1 MRTRFWMIA
10 LCVIAPLIST
20 HAAVAETAPTGF
32 FSRPFLL
39 GAHRGGADL
48 WPENTLTAF
57 QQAAAQFPG
66 ILLETD
72 ARLTADGHVVL
83 MHDRTVDRTTDGSG
97 AIADL
102 TLEEIRK
109 LDAGC
114 RFSTD
119 GGATYPYR
127 GKGVQVPTLSEVL
140 TALPESHFLVEFKG
154 EPALA
159 DAAIRAIRE
168 ANAMD
173 RVLIASFTPET
184 MARVRELAPELP
196 ACYDF
201 TDGAALLAALRGEGW
216 DSYQPANEVL
226 SLDEDML
233 PQFKITPEELQRIR
247 DKGIKVQLH
256 TINERSRMEATLD
269 LGVDSILTDRPD
281 LLAEVLA
288 QREDAATNRQAAL
301 PQGLAASRQ

>member
-1 MRTRFWMIA
+1 MRMRSR
-10 LCVIAPLIST
+10 VIAFCLVVLSVSVHT
-20 HAAVAETAPTGF
+20 AVADTASTGF
-32 FSRPFLL
+32 FSKPFLL

-57 QQAAAQFPG
+57 QLAAARFPG

-72 ARLTADGHVVL
+72 ARLTADGHVIL
-83 MHDRTVDRTTDGSG
+83 MHDGTVDRTTDGSG

-102 TLEEIRK
+102 TLEEIRR
-109 LDAGC
+109 LDAGY
-114 RFSTD
+114 RFTSD

-127 GKGVQVPTLSEVL
+127 GKGIQVPTLGE
-140 TALPESHFLVEFKG
+140 ALAALSDSHFLVEFKG

-159 DAAIRAIRE
+159 DAAIGAIRD

-173 RVLIASFTPET
+173 RVLIASFKPET
-184 MARVRELAPELP
+184 MARVRELAPGLP

-201 TDGAALLAALRGEGW
+201 MDGAALLTALRGEGW
-216 DSYQPANEVL
+216 DSYEPANEVL

-247 DKGIKVQLH
+247 EKGIKVQLH
-256 TINERSRMEATLD
+256 TINELSRIENTLA

-281 LLAEVLA
+281 LLAEALA
-288 QREDAATNRQAAL
+288 KRESGTTSQPADP
-301 PQGLAASRQ
+301 PQNPVESGQ